1 MEIFENLKIPITI
14 FINSGNFKGK
24 FWRDKVRYLI
34 QNNMVRKF
42 IDNSKLFNN
51 DHFYNFYNVSKNQL
65 FNSIKVEKEI
75 DNFFK
80 GKHKH
85 IN

>member
-1 MEIFENLKIPITI
+1 
-14 FINSGNFKGK
+14 
-24 FWRDKVRYLI
+24 
-34 QNNMVRKF
+34 MVRKF

-75 DNFFK
+75 DNFF
-80 GKHKH
+80 
-85 IN
+85 